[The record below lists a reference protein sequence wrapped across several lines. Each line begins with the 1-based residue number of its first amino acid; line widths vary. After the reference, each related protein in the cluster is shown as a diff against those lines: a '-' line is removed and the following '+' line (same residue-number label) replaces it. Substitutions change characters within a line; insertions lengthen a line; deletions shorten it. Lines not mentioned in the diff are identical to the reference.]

1 MIAIQ
6 GYNLDT
12 QSIKIDLIH
21 WLTELQDTSILKELQ
36 ILKERHKDTY
46 QLSTDQEKGLDS
58 RLEKYEAGEM
68 KFSSW
73 DTVKDRVRN
82 SAKDAL

>member
-1 MIAIQ
+1 M
-6 GYNLDT
+6 DT

-36 ILKERHKDTY
+36 ILKDRHKETY
-46 QLSTDQEKGLDS
+46 QLSTDQEKELDI

-73 DTVKDRVRN
+73 DTVKDRIRN
-82 SAKDAL
+82 RAKDAL

>member
-1 MIAIQ
+1 MIVI
-6 GYNLDT
+6 LRDRMDT

-36 ILKERHKDTY
+36 ILKESHKETY
-46 QLSTDQEKGLDS
+46 QLSTEQEKELDI

-68 KFSSW
+68 RFSSW
-73 DTVKDRVRN
+73 DTVKDRIRN
-82 SAKDAL
+82 RAKYTL

>member
-1 MIAIQ
+1 MIVIQ
-6 GYNLDT
+6 RNRMDT

-36 ILKERHKDTY
+36 MLKERHKETY
-46 QLSTDQEKGLDS
+46 QLSADQEKELDI
-58 RLEKYEAGEM
+58 RLKKYETGEM

-73 DTVKDRVRN
+73 DTVKDRIRN
-82 SAKDAL
+82 RAKDSL

>member
-1 MIAIQ
+1 M
-6 GYNLDT
+6 DT
-12 QSIKIDLIH
+12 KSIKIDLIH

-36 ILKERHKDTY
+36 ILKDRHKEMYD
-46 QLSTDQEKGLDS
+46 LSTDQEKELDI

-73 DTVKDRVRN
+73 DTVKDRIRN
-82 SAKDAL
+82 RAKDAL

>member
-1 MIAIQ
+1 MIVIQ
-6 GYNLDT
+6 RDKMDT

-21 WLTELQDTSILKELQ
+21 WLTELQDTSILKKLQ
-36 ILKERHKDTY
+36 ILKESHKEAY
-46 QLSTDQEKGLDS
+46 QLSTDQEKELDI

-73 DTVKDRVRN
+73 DKVKDRVRN
-82 SAKDAL
+82 RAKDAL

>member
-1 MIAIQ
+1 M
-6 GYNLDT
+6 DT
-12 QSIKIDLIH
+12 KSIKIDLIH

-36 ILKERHKDTY
+36 ILKDRHKETD
-46 QLSTDQEKGLDS
+46 QLTTDQEKELDM

-73 DTVKDRVRN
+73 DTVKDRIRN
-82 SAKDAL
+82 RAKDAL

>member
-6 GYNLDT
+6 REGMDT

-21 WLTELQDTSILKELQ
+21 WLTELQDKSILKELQ
-36 ILKERHKDTY
+36 ILKESHKESF
-46 QLSTDQEKGLDS
+46 QINAAQKKELDI
-58 RLEKYEAGEM
+58 RLEKYESGEM

-73 DTVKDRVRN
+73 DSVKDRIRT
-82 SAKDAL
+82 KEKGAL